1 MEHVLDET
9 GERRATGRRPY
20 TRRPN
25 PMPNTHSLTGQT
37 ALVTGGTRGI
47 GRAVAASL
55 LGAGAEVV
63 LTGTRRE
70 SVEQVAAE
78 LSREFAGAGLAH
90 GAACDV
96 TSDESVN
103 ALVSLVRERCGGLHI
118 LINNA
123 GVGIYRPTPDLSLD
137 DFRQVVETN
146 LTGVFRMTKAFLPF
160 LLESGQRA
168 RNDAPSGATVVNIG
182 SLAGR
187 HPFKGGVAY
196 NASKFGLVGLS
207 EAMMLDLRGEGIRV
221 ATVMPGSVAT
231 GFAGRSPDDGEEWKL
246 SPEDV
251 AEAVLTVVLQRSQ
264 VLASRIELRP
274 SRPPPKRPPDWRLR
288 TRAEQAPRK

>member
-1 MEHVLDET
+1 
-9 GERRATGRRPY
+9 
-20 TRRPN
+20 
-25 PMPNTHSLTGQT
+25 MPDSPLPLTGQA

-55 LGAGAEVV
+55 LEAGAQVV

-70 SVEQVAAE
+70 AAE
-78 LSREFAGAGLAH
+78 ETAEQLNAASRSGAISH
-90 GAACDV
+90 GALCDV
-96 TSDESVN
+96 TDDGSVT
-103 ALVSLVRERCGGLHI
+103 ALAAFVRERCGRLDI
-118 LINNA
+118 LVNNA

-146 LTGVFRMTKAFLPF
+146 LTGVFRVTKACLP
-160 LLESGQRA
+160 LLLQAGEA
-168 RNDAPSGATVVNIG
+168 PHNDQPSGATIVNIG

-196 NASKFGLVGLS
+196 NASKFGLIGLS
-207 EAMMLDLRGEGIRV
+207 EAMMLDLRNEGIRV

-231 GFAGRSPDDGEEWKL
+231 GFAGRSADDGEEWKL

-251 AEAVLTVVLQRSQ
+251 AEAVLAVVLQRSQ
-264 VLASRIELRP
+264 ALASRIELRP
-274 SRPPPKRPPDWRLR
+274 SRPPAKRPPDWRLR

>member
-1 MEHVLDET
+1 
-9 GERRATGRRPY
+9 
-20 TRRPN
+20 
-25 PMPNTHSLTGQT
+25 MPDSPLPLTGQA

-55 LGAGAEVV
+55 LEAGAQVV

-70 SVEQVAAE
+70 AAEEAAAE
-78 LSREFAGAGLAH
+78 LTRGFAGDAVAH

-96 TSDESVN
+96 TEDASV
-103 ALVSLVRERCGGLHI
+103 ADLATLVRERCGRLDI
-118 LINNA
+118 LVNNA
-123 GVGIYRPTPDLSLD
+123 GVGIYRPTPELSLD
-137 DFRQVVETN
+137 DFRHVVDTN
-146 LTGVFRMTKAFLPF
+146 LTGVFRVTKACLPL
-160 LLESGQRA
+160 LLEAGQGA
-168 RNDAPSGATVVNIG
+168 QNDMPSGATIVNIG

-231 GFAGRSPDDGEEWKL
+231 GFAGRSADDGEEWKL

-251 AEAVLTVVLQRSQ
+251 AEAVLAVVLQRSQ
-264 VLASRIELRP
+264 ALASRIELRP
-274 SRPPPKRPPDWRLR
+274 SRPPAKRPPDWRLR
-288 TRAEQAPRK
+288 AKS

>member
-1 MEHVLDET
+1 M
-9 GERRATGRRPY
+9 
-20 TRRPN
+20 PN
-25 PMPNTHSLTGQT
+25 PHPLTGQA

-55 LGAGAEVV
+55 LEAGAQVV

-70 SVEQVAAE
+70 AAEEVAAA
-78 LSREFAGAGLAH
+78 LNRGSSTGAHAH

-96 TSDESVN
+96 TDDASV
-103 ALVSLVRERCGGLHI
+103 ADLVHLVRERCGRLDI
-118 LINNA
+118 LVNNA
-123 GVGIYRPTPDLSLD
+123 GVGIYRPTPELSLD
-137 DFRQVVETN
+137 DFRQVVDTN
-146 LTGVFRMTKAFLPF
+146 LTGVFRVTKACLP
-160 LLESGQRA
+160 LLLQAGEA
-168 RNDAPSGATVVNIG
+168 PHNDAPSGATIVNIG

-231 GFAGRSPDDGEEWKL
+231 GFAGRSADDGEEWKL

-251 AEAVLTVVLQRSQ
+251 AEAVLAVVLQRSQ
-264 VLASRIELRP
+264 ALASRIELRP
-274 SRPPPKRPPDWRLR
+274 SRPPAKRPPDWRLR
-288 TRAEQAPRK
+288 AKS

>member
-1 MEHVLDET
+1 
-9 GERRATGRRPY
+9 
-20 TRRPN
+20 
-25 PMPNTHSLTGQT
+25 MPNLHPLTGQA

-47 GRAVAASL
+47 GRAVAVSL
-55 LGAGAEVV
+55 LEAGAQVV

-70 SVEQVAAE
+70 AAEEVAAE
-78 LSREFAGAGLAH
+78 LNRGSSTGAHAH

-96 TSDESVN
+96 TDDASV
-103 ALVSLVRERCGGLHI
+103 ADLVHLVRERCGRLDI
-118 LINNA
+118 LVNNA
-123 GVGIYRPTPDLSLD
+123 GVGIYRPTPELSLD
-137 DFRQVVETN
+137 DFRQVVDTN
-146 LTGVFRMTKAFLPF
+146 LTGVFRVTKACLPL
-160 LLESGQRA
+160 LLEAGQGA
-168 RNDAPSGATVVNIG
+168 QNDMPSGATIVNIG

-231 GFAGRSPDDGEEWKL
+231 GFAGRSADDGEEWKL

-251 AEAVLTVVLQRSQ
+251 AEAVLAVVLQRSQ
-264 VLASRIELRP
+264 ALASRIELRP
-274 SRPPPKRPPDWRLR
+274 SRPPAKRPPDWRLR
-288 TRAEQAPRK
+288 AKS

>member
-1 MEHVLDET
+1 M
-9 GERRATGRRPY
+9 
-20 TRRPN
+20 PN
-25 PMPNTHSLTGQT
+25 PHPLTGQA

-55 LGAGAEVV
+55 LEAGAQVV

-70 SVEQVAAE
+70 AAE
-78 LSREFAGAGLAH
+78 ETAAALNRGSSAGAGAH

-96 TSDESVN
+96 TDDASVAN
-103 ALVSLVRERCGGLHI
+103 LVAFIRDRCGRLDI

-123 GVGIYRPTPDLSLD
+123 GIGIYRPTPELSLD

-146 LTGVFRMTKAFLPF
+146 LIGRFPGDEGPVCRSSCEAGEAPAKRRGRP
-160 LLESGQRA
+160 A
-168 RNDAPSGATVVNIG
+168 RTVVNIG

-207 EAMMLDLRGEGIRV
+207 EAMMLDLRNEGIRV

-231 GFAGRSPDDGEEWKL
+231 EFAGRSPDDGKEWKL

-251 AEAVLTVVLQRSQ
+251 AEAVLGVVLQRSQ
-264 VLASRIELRP
+264 ALASRIELRP
-274 SRPPPKRPPDWRLR
+274 SRPPSKRPPDWRISR
-288 TRAEQAPRK
+288 SKA